1 MVEAGGFSETPRRS
15 EQSENVYDLQTIR
28 GLRSQAKTEQQFHDS
43 IESFRDAFV
52 RTINSLPM
60 SRNERAMQDACSKL
74 ERLLHGLVI
83 TSGDFIEEGIPATT
97 HEKVALHIKTAHD
110 AIGDV
115 KMSLEDQD
123 IDGAVH
129 HLMAQ
134 KNGAKTETLAAMN
147 TLLDAIKLA
156 RTTDTDTNTSGFN
169 N

>member
-1 MVEAGGFSETPRRS
+1 MPDPIVQAIDQSDNKRSLVEKAVVVR
-15 EQSENVYDLQTIR
+15 
-28 GLRSQAKTEQQFHDS
+28 DS
-43 IESFRDAFV
+43 RIA
-52 RTINSLPM
+52 
-60 SRNERAMQDACSKL
+60 
-74 ERLLHGLVI
+74 
-83 TSGDFIEEGIPATT
+83 SGDFIEEGIPATT

-110 AIGDV
+110 AIGEV